1 MFRCLPTTYFFS
13 VPDCE
18 IFICAL
24 LFNIHQNQ
32 PLIFIWVYWTEICI
46 YSDVSSKKKSW
57 LERHKL
63 SSAYSC
69 IKPSVI
75 QQLPQTFHT
84 RSLHMYY
91 SWPTFIEVLTKVSF
105 SFSENAHNSSLTSSG
120 YIKTESQRPSLNFT
134 YPGWPLKLGWRAR
147 IITRFVTPSM
157 IILQESKCFIPVI
170 LQSIIYSFCF
180 YFCLFFCHCSPCVY
194 KQEVVYRTPSLK
206 MTKKGRMSKNTPTD
220 DWLVCSVVIR
230 SA

>member
-1 MFRCLPTTYFFS
+1 MKYLSAPFFLTFIKINPWFLSRCIEPRFVYILTF
-13 VPDCE
+13 
-18 IFICAL
+18 
-24 LFNIHQNQ
+24 HQ
-32 PLIFIWVYWTEICI
+32 
-46 YSDVSSKKKSW
+46 KKKSW

-69 IKPSVI
+69 IKPLVI

-157 IILQESKCFIPVI
+157 IILQESKRFIPVI
-170 LQSIIYSFCF
+170 SQLYTHFVFIFVCF
-180 YFCLFFCHCSPCVY
+180 SAIVVHVCINKKLFTEHHH
-194 KQEVVYRTPSLK
+194 
-206 MTKKGRMSKNTPTD
+206 
-220 DWLVCSVVIR
+220 
-230 SA
+230 